1 MPLPP
6 FLRRKTPAAAPP
18 APEGSPEVART
29 RARRRL
35 IGALLLLGVG
45 VIAFPL
51 LFETEPRPI
60 PVDLPIIVPSKDGAP
75 PLAMPGGSGQVG
87 GAGAVAGGASRP
99 GLGASRPPL
108 PMITESPTDPA
119 PSPAVVAASGAA
131 SSTAA
136 VGAPP
141 KSGSSTGTAPGA
153 AVVSSTPPSNAPT
166 AAARAAASAPR
177 PVAAKPPAATP
188 GPQAA
193 PSPSGAAPSP
203 PAAASAPGT
212 AERYVVQI
220 GAFAED
226 KTVREVRAKAAKAG
240 LDTFTQVVTV
250 EAGTRTRVRIG
261 PFPRRQDA
269 EAAAAKAKKAGLP
282 ASVLKL

>member
-18 APEGSPEVART
+18 APEGTPEVART

-35 IGALLLLGVG
+35 IGAVLLLGVG

-60 PVDLPIIVPSKDGAP
+60 PVDLPIIVPPKDGAP
-75 PLAMPGGSGQVG
+75 TLAMPS
-87 GAGAVAGGASRP
+87 ASGAVGTVASVAPAGSAP
-99 GLGASRPPL
+99 ASRPPL
-108 PMITESPTDPA
+108 PMITETPSD
-119 PSPAVVAASGAA
+119 PSPAVAGA
-131 SSTAA
+131 
-136 VGAPP
+136 
-141 KSGSSTGTAPGA
+141 GS
-153 AVVSSTPPSNAPT
+153 
-166 AAARAAASAPR
+166 ASAPR
-177 PVAAKPPAATP
+177 DDAARAQALLDGKSVASAKPAAAGAGKSSAATAPAATATG
-188 GPQAA
+188 GPVSTAT
-193 PSPSGAAPSP
+193 
-203 PAAASAPGT
+203 PAATTSPATASPASAP
-212 AERYVVQI
+212 AASERYVVQI

-261 PFPRRQDA
+261 PFTRRQEA
-269 EAAAAKAKKAGLP
+269 EAAAAKASKAGLP

>member
-18 APEGSPEVART
+18 APEGTPEVART

-35 IGALLLLGVG
+35 IGAVLLLGVG

-60 PVDLPIIVPSKDGAP
+60 PVDLPIIVPPKDGAP
-75 PLAMPGGSGQVG
+75 PLAMPS
-87 GAGAVAGGASRP
+87 ASGAVGTVASVAPAGSAP
-99 GLGASRPPL
+99 ASRPPL
-108 PMITESPTDPA
+108 PMITETPSDPSPT
-119 PSPAVVAASGAA
+119 PAVAVAGAGAGAGPGA
-131 SSTAA
+131 SS
-136 VGAPP
+136 
-141 KSGSSTGTAPGA
+141 
-153 AVVSSTPPSNAPT
+153 
-166 AAARAAASAPR
+166 ASAPR
-177 PVAAKPPAATP
+177 DDAARAQALLDGKSVASAKPAAAGAGKSSAGTAPAATATG
-188 GPQAA
+188 GPVSTAT
-193 PSPSGAAPSP
+193 
-203 PAAASAPGT
+203 PAATTSPATASPASAP
-212 AERYVVQI
+212 AASERYVVQI

-261 PFPRRQDA
+261 PFTRRQEA
-269 EAAAAKAKKAGLP
+269 EAAAAKASKAGLP